1 MDVCTHFTVLPDFT
15 KMGNGLQGVVGEWNP
30 NVPIFPVFNFSDDKY
45 TFTFFRLVANAY
57 VAILPLFNFLDD
69 KYT

>member
-45 TFTFFRLVANAY
+45 T
-57 VAILPLFNFLDD
+57 
-69 KYT
+69 